1 MKIFAV
7 LFLISVFAMG
17 VVVMRM
23 EINRSGREISKLQN
37 HVEVQEARNQYVQ
50 LEIARLESPAHVSA
64 LAQEKLGMQFTK
76 PHNVVVLKD

>member
-7 LFLISVFAMG
+7 LFFVSLFAMG

>member
-1 MKIFAV
+1 
-7 LFLISVFAMG
+7 MG

-37 HVEVQEARNQYVQ
+37 QVEVQEARNQYVQ
-50 LEIARLESPAHVSA
+50 LEIAHLESPAHVSA